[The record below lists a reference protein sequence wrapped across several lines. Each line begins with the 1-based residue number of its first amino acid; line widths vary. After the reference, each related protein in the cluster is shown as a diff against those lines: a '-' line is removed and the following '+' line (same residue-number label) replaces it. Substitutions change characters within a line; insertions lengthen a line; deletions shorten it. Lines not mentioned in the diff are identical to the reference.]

1 MQQQNLDLSI
11 DLTQPLK
18 HWAEFYDSNPA
29 IQSIWTR
36 GSFLQL
42 LKTKRPFFGNSVVS
56 LRSGTFLTMSFP
68 SRLNE
73 WLSIKKPNN
82 FNKQMEGDM

>member
-1 MQQQNLDLSI
+1 MKQQLLNLEF
-11 DLTQPLK
+11 DLTQPLE
-18 HWAEFYDSNPA
+18 HWAEYYETNA
-29 IQSIWTR
+29 GVRTIWTR

-42 LKTKRPFFGNSVVS
+42 IKTNREFFGETVVN

-68 SRLNE
+68 GRLNE

-82 FNKQMEGDM
+82 LNKSAKGGM